1 MVQPVIV
8 WFRDDLRLSDNL
20 ALWRAADSG
29 APMVCVYVLDEGS
42 VSLRPLG
49 GASRWWLHHSLVALS
64 GELARRGAELFVLRG
79 PTEPVIRGLFD
90 ALKPGAVFWNRRYEP
105 HAVALDARLKAKAAA
120 QAIRAE
126 SFNAA
131 LLHEP
136 WEVIGKSGDPPRVFS
151 PFWRA
156 ALARGEPAAPLPA
169 PATLKGWSR
178 EVPGQVALAELDL
191 LPTRPD
197 WSSGL
202 KSTFSPGEAGAGHQ
216 LDAFMAGGVK
226 GYAEDRDRPDMASTS
241 ALSPHLRFGEI
252 SPRQIWH
259 RLDQA
264 REAGTTRARAKDI
277 DKFKSELGW
286 REFSY
291 SLMFHN
297 VDLAQKN
304 LQRRFDAFP
313 WRDDPV
319 ALSAWQRGR
328 TGYPIVDAGMRQL
341 WQTGWMH
348 NRVRMVVASFLV
360 KHLLIGWQA
369 GEAWFWD
376 TLVDA
381 DPASNAAS
389 WQWVAGSG
397 ADAAPYFRIF
407 NPVLQGERFDP
418 QGDYV
423 RRFVPELAGLDA
435 GVIHKP
441 WTAKPREL
449 AAAGVE
455 LGLTYP
461 PPMVDHDWARQR
473 ALAAFDSLKSDPPAR
488 P

>member
-1 MVQPVIV
+1 MAQPVIV
-8 WFRDDLRLSDNL
+8 WFRDDLRLSDNP
-20 ALWRAADSG
+20 ALSRAAASG
-29 APMVCVYVLDEGS
+29 APVVCVYVLDS
-42 VSLRPLG
+42 LTASLRPLG
-49 GASRWWLHHSLVALS
+49 GASRWWLHSSLAALA
-64 GELARRGAELFVLRG
+64 GDLARAGVKLALLRG
-79 PTEPVIRGLFD
+79 PTEQVIGGLFE
-90 ALKPGAVFWNRRYEP
+90 ALKPGAIVWNRRYEP
-105 HAVALDARLKAKAAA
+105 QAVALDGRLKAKAVA
-120 QAIRAE
+120 QGIRAE

-131 LLHEP
+131 LLYEP
-136 WEVIGKSGDPPRVFS
+136 WEVVGKSGDPLRVFS

-169 PATLKGWSR
+169 PAALKGWSGT
-178 EVPGQVALAELDL
+178 VPGEIALAELDL

-202 KSTFSPGEAGAGHQ
+202 KAAFSPGEAGAGRRFG
-216 LDAFMAGGVK
+216 AFLAEGLK
-226 GYAEDRDRPDMASTS
+226 GYAEDRNRPDIASTS

-252 SPRQIWH
+252 GPRQIWH
-259 RLDQA
+259 AIDQA
-264 REAGTTRARAKDI
+264 REAGTAHARAKDV

-291 SLMFHN
+291 SLLFHN
-297 VDLAQKN
+297 ADLARKN

-319 ALSAWQRGR
+319 ALKAWQQGR

-348 NRVRMVVASFLV
+348 NRVRMIVASFLV

-381 DPASNAAS
+381 DPANNAAS

-407 NPVLQGERFDP
+407 NPILQGERFDP
-418 QGDYV
+418 HGDYV
-423 RRFVPELAGLDA
+423 RRFVPELAGLD
-435 GVIHKP
+435 GNVIHQP

-449 AAAGVE
+449 AAAGVQ
-455 LGLTYP
+455 LGVTYP
-461 PPMVDHDWARQR
+461 APIVDHDWARQR
-473 ALAAFDSLKSDPPAR
+473 ALAAFDSLKSPPF